1 MPLFYVKTH
10 LRKISSNFVFLSYIV
25 FLNKEQFGFK
35 HFKNFQKNVQNFQI
49 FRKPVA
55 VNVLTTPIQE
65 KSFLNPICTFSGIT
79 KNKFRA
85 KQNFTTDLVNTL
97 TANDIIYVITRHFGS
112 LHVFCPKIKTRGRL
126 CLYLTLKRIYG
137 KFPATSFFWDK
148 LYIF

>member
-1 MPLFYVKTH
+1 MSLFCVKTH
-10 LRKISSNFVFLSYIV
+10 LRKIYSNFVFLSYIV

-65 KSFLNPICTFSGIT
+65 KSFLKPICTCSGIT

-97 TANDIIYVITRHFGS
+97 TANDIIYVITHHFWP
-112 LHVFCPKIKTRGRL
+112 LHVFGPKIKTRSRKRL
-126 CLYLTLKRIYG
+126 YFKLKRIYG
-137 KFPATSFFWDK
+137 KFPASF
-148 LYIF
+148 IF